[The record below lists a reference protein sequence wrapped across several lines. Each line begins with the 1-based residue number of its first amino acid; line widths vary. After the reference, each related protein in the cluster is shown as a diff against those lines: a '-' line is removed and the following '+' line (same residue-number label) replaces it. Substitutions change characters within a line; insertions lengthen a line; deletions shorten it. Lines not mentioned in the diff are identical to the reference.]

1 MSPYKH
7 SLSSVEK
14 WGGKWEFYYD
24 IHEFLDSTKL
34 HFDDFRHRSILHNTF
49 GIGICEKIFGAA
61 IDNGDGKMIEVR
73 YIAQK
78 HIQEDLGFVP
88 TLKDW
93 CANIQIKDWMSGKY
107 ETITKTIEV

>member
-7 SLSSVEK
+7 ALSSAEK
-14 WGGKWEFYYD
+14 WGGTYWDYMP
-24 IHEFLDSTKL
+24 IHRFLDSSKL
-34 HFDDFRHRSILHNTF
+34 HFDDFRHRAVLHSTF
-49 GIGICEKIFGAA
+49 GIQLCEQFFGDT
-61 IDNGDGKMIEVR
+61 ITNNDGKQVEVR

-93 CANIQIKDWMSGKY
+93 MGNIKAEEWMTGKF